1 MNIRF
6 VRNRHQT
13 RNVLG
18 EMCDAPSS
26 ELPEVN
32 DSVVFDGNLER
43 VLAITKSYE
52 WSTGKNRLICWFEV
66 DIT

>member
-6 VRNRHQT
+6 VRNRHHIRT
-13 RNVLG
+13 VLG
-18 EMCDAPSS
+18 EMHDVPSS

-32 DSVVFDGNLER
+32 DAIVFDGDWER
-43 VLAITKSYE
+43 VLTVTKSYE
-52 WSTGKNRLICWFEV
+52 PVSDTELICWFEV

>member
-18 EMCDAPSS
+18 EMRDVPSS

-32 DSVVFDGNLER
+32 DTIVFDGDWER
-43 VLAITKSYE
+43 VLTVTKSYE
-52 WSTGKNRLICWFEV
+52 PVSDKELICWFEV